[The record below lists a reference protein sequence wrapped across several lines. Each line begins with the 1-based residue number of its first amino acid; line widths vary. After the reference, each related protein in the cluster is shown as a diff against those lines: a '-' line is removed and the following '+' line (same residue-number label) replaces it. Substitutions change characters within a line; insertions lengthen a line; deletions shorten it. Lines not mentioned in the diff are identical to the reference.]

1 MSEKRK
7 VRVLLADDESHVRL
21 FIRTVIDS
29 MGCEVVAE
37 AANGKEAL
45 ELFDTTSPDLVLL
58 DINMPVMDGLT
69 ALKALRE
76 KSDRVAIVMLTS
88 LASADVVEQSLDAG
102 ANYHLRK
109 DLPLAELKQEI
120 RDTWLA
126 HVEDLKANPPGG
138 GA

>member
-1 MSEKRK
+1 MAEKRK
-7 VRVLLADDESHVRL
+7 VRVLLVDDEAHVRL
-21 FIRTVIDS
+21 YVKTVVRS

-37 AANGKEAL
+37 ASDGKQAL
-45 ELFDTTSPDLVLL
+45 ELFDKHSPDLVLL

-69 ALKALRE
+69 ALRELR
-76 KSDRVAIVMLTS
+76 KRSDKVAIVMLTS
-88 LASADVVEQSLDAG
+88 LASAEVVENSLASG

-109 DLPLAELKQEI
+109 DLPMNELKQEI

-126 HVEDLKANPPGG
+126 HVQDLAQ

>member
-1 MSEKRK
+1 MSEERK

-21 FIRTVIDS
+21 FIRTVINS

-45 ELFDTTSPDLVLL
+45 ALFDTTAPDLILL
-58 DINMPVMDGLT
+58 DINMPVMDGLA

-76 KSDRVAIVMLTS
+76 KSESVAIVMLTS
-88 LASADVVEQSLDAG
+88 LASADVVEQCLDAG
-102 ANYHLRK
+102 ADYHLRK
-109 DLPLAELKQEI
+109 DLPVAELKQEI

-126 HVEDLKANPPGG
+126 HVEDSSADPPGG
-138 GA
+138 AA

>member
-21 FIRTVIDS
+21 FIKALIGS

-45 ELFDTTSPDLVLL
+45 EQFDRTSPDLVLL
-58 DINMPVMDGLT
+58 DINMPVMDGIA
-69 ALKALRE
+69 ALKALRQ
-76 KSDRVAIVMLTS
+76 KSGKVAIVMLTS
-88 LASADVVEQSLDAG
+88 LASADVVEQCLEAG

-109 DLPLAELKQEI
+109 DLPVSELKQEI

-126 HVEDLKANPPGG
+126 HLQDLKANVPGG
-138 GA
+138 AT

>member
-7 VRVLLADDESHVRL
+7 VRVLLADDEAHVRL
-21 FIRTVIDS
+21 FIKTVLGT

-37 AANGKEAL
+37 AGDGKQAL
-45 ELFDTTSPDLVLL
+45 ELFDEKAPDLVLL
-58 DINMPVMDGLT
+58 DINMPVMDGIA
-69 ALKALRE
+69 ALKALRA
-76 KSDRVAIVMLTS
+76 KSGKVAIVMLTS
-88 LASADVVEQSLDAG
+88 LASADIVEQCLEAG

-109 DLPLAELKQEI
+109 DLPIAELKQEI

-126 HVEDLKANPPGG
+126 HVQDLKESAAGG

>member
-21 FIRTVIDS
+21 FIKTVMAS

-37 AANGKEAL
+37 AADGKQAL
-45 ELFDTTSPDLVLL
+45 EQFDKTSPDLVLL
-58 DINMPVMDGLT
+58 DINMPVMDGIA
-69 ALKALRE
+69 ALKELRR
-76 KSDRVAIVMLTS
+76 KSDKVAIVMLTS
-88 LASADVVEQSLDAG
+88 LASADIVDQCLEAG

-120 RDTWLA
+120 RDTWVA
-126 HVEDLKANPPGG
+126 HMEDLRGDAPGG
-138 GA
+138 AG

>member
-1 MSEKRK
+1 MAEKRK

-21 FIRTVIDS
+21 FVKTVVAS

-37 AANGKEAL
+37 AADGRQAL
-45 ELFDTTSPDLVLL
+45 ELFDQTAPDLVLL
-58 DINMPVMDGLT
+58 DINMPVMDGIS
-69 ALKALRE
+69 ALKELRRRSG
-76 KSDRVAIVMLTS
+76 KVAIVMLTS
-88 LASADVVEQSLDAG
+88 LASADVVEQCLEAG

-109 DLPLAELKQEI
+109 DLPVSELKQEI

-126 HVEDLKANPPGG
+126 HVQDLKGNATGG

>member
-21 FIRTVIDS
+21 LIRTVLAS

-37 AANGKEAL
+37 AADGRQAI
-45 ELFDTTSPDLVLL
+45 ELFDKTSPDLVLL
-58 DINMPVMDGLT
+58 DINMPVMDGIS
-69 ALKALRE
+69 ALKELRR
-76 KSDRVAIVMLTS
+76 KSGRVAILMLTS
-88 LASADVVEQSLDAG
+88 LASAEVVDECLEAG

-120 RDTWLA
+120 RETWVA
-126 HVEDLKANPPGG
+126 HLQDLRDSSGSA
-138 GA
+138 A